1 MPRGGRMEDFMVEQD
16 TSRLLRE
23 CDAGVRMGIASIEDV
38 EKHAKGEDM
47 KKILSDCKEAHAAL
61 AKDLEKALSRF
72 GDEGKNPN
80 PIAKGMSWM
89 KTELKLAMCEKDS
102 TIADLMV
109 DGCNMGIKSL
119 SRYLNEYKAADEDAK
134 TIAKRLVAL
143 EDALA
148 QDLRTYL

>member
-1 MPRGGRMEDFMVEQD
+1 MIEQD
-16 TSRLLRE
+16 TIRLLRE
-23 CDAGVRMGIASIEDV
+23 CDAGVRMGVASIEDV

-47 KKILSDCKEAHAAL
+47 KQVLSDCKEAHEML
-61 AKDLEKALSRF
+61 AKDLEKALARF

-109 DGCNMGIKSL
+109 DGANMGVKSL

-134 TIAKRLVAL
+134 KIAKRLIAI

-148 QDLRTYL
+148 QDLRAYL

>member
-1 MPRGGRMEDFMVEQD
+1 MVEQD
-16 TSRLLRE
+16 TIRLLRE

-89 KTELKLAMCEKDS
+89 KNGAEARDVREGFHDRGSYGGWLQY
-102 TIADLMV
+102 
-109 DGCNMGIKSL
+109 GHQ
-119 SRYLNEYKAADEDAK
+119 
-134 TIAKRLVAL
+134 VAL
-143 EDALA
+143 ALP
-148 QDLRTYL
+148 Q

>member
-1 MPRGGRMEDFMVEQD
+1 MVEQD
-16 TSRLLRE
+16 TIRLLRE

-47 KKILSDCKEAHAAL
+47 KKILSDCKEAHEAL
-61 AKDLEKALSRF
+61 AEDLEKALSRF

-89 KTELKLAMCEKDS
+89 KTELKLTMCEKDS

-134 TIAKRLVAL
+134 TIAKRLIAL

-148 QDLRTYL
+148 QDLRMHL

>member
-1 MPRGGRMEDFMVEQD
+1 MIEQD
-16 TSRLLRE
+16 TVRLLRE

-47 KKILSDCKEAHAAL
+47 KKILADCKESHKML
-61 AKDLEKALSRF
+61 GEDLEKALARF
-72 GDEGKNPN
+72 EDEGKAPN

-109 DGCNMGIKSL
+109 DGANMGVKSL
-119 SRYLNEYKAADEDAK
+119 SRYLNEYKAASEEAK
-134 TIAKRLVAL
+134 GIAKRLIAV

-148 QDLRTYL
+148 QDLRHYL